1 MACGCQSS
9 TPCSTPT
16 VVLNPCEGCSTT
28 LSTDCVIYKGDKLSY
43 EPSTITDGSARNVS
57 SILEALESVNCCV
70 RDSKIVQFNT
80 DGTNSYTL
88 VAEDTTKILLLTQFD
103 EGVVGTITNTIVLP
117 MSLDFAGKE
126 IIIKNIAQ
134 PADSG
139 VTNIVFNFSPAV
151 QNQWVPTTATENDFD
166 TLASVHQT
174 VRLRFVKTTPTSY
187 QWIIVD

>member
-9 TPCSTPT
+9 TPCSSST

-28 LSTDCVIYKGDKLSY
+28 LSTDCVLYKGDRLSY
-43 EPSTITDGSARNVS
+43 ESASITDGSSRTLTQL
-57 SILEALESVNCCV
+57 LEDLESLNCCTK
-70 RDSKIVQFNT
+70 DSKIVQFST
-80 DGTNSYTL
+80 DGTTSYTL
-88 VAEDTTKILLLTQFD
+88 VAEDTTKILLLTQYD
-103 EGVVGTITNTIVLP
+103 EGIAGTITNTVILP
-117 MSLDFAGKE
+117 NSLDFAGKE

-139 VTNIVFNFSPAV
+139 VTTIVFNFSPAV

-166 TLASVHQT
+166 TLASAHQT